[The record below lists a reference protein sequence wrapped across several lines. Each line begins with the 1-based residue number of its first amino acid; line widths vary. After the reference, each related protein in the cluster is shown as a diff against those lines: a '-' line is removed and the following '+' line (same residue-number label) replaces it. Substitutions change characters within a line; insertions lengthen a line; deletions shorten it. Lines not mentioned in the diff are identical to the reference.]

1 MGTERSRREKIDWIM
16 RKLEWLKIKDKVVKL
31 DDFLALFAIN
41 CGSTRQTGRQILKDL
56 ETIGTIKIDVD
67 EVSLIK

>member
-1 MGTERSRREKIDWIM
+1 MGTERSRREKIDWLIRHLETLHSRKEKAIM
-16 RKLEWLKIKDKVVKL
+16 DS
-31 DDFLALFAIN
+31 FLALFAIN